1 MQRVTQ
7 VVDQRLHIGMPHRP
21 FRVAVRL
28 VEDVKDYLWMTV
40 PSRSNMRPESVS
52 TTVRSRDRARG
63 SRSLL
68 SGAIN
73 DDCQTKVNTVPN
85 NLINLGLV
93 SSVELVTMWPN
104 HQLLLDLQAHGVC
117 AEVLFGREHQMLD
130 LLSRQEGGP
139 HRKTYPATQ
148 MLTGP

>member
-40 PSRSNMRPESVS
+40 PGRSNMRPESVS
-52 TTVRSRDRARG
+52 TTVRSVDRARVFW
-63 SRSLL
+63 SLL
-68 SGAIN
+68 SGAVN
-73 DDCQTKVNTVPN
+73 DDCQAKVNAVLN
-85 NLINLGLV
+85 DFFNLRRVGTI
-93 SSVELVTMWPN
+93 ELVTLFPN

-130 LLSRQEGGP
+130 LLSRQEGG
-139 HRKTYPATQ
+139 
-148 MLTGP
+148 LTVRLTLQPRC